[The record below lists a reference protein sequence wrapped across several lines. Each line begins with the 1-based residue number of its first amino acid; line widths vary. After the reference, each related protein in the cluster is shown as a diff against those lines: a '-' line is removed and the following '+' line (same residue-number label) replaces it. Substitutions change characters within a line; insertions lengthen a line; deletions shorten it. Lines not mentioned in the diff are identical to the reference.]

1 MSKKNLDQHGRFRG
15 IYVGFRVSEE
25 ESREINLLVAFSGMN
40 KQDYIIS
47 RLQNKEMTV
56 TGNPRVFIGLKKE
69 MKKIIQ
75 ELSRVTTDVE
85 LKDDHYDRLKDIL
98 DMYQSAVSDKE
109 TVILKKVEDK

>member
-15 IYVGFRVSEE
+15 VTVGFRVSEE

-47 RLQNKEMTV
+47 RLRNKEMRI

-69 MKKIIQ
+69 MKKIMQ
-75 ELSRVTTDVE
+75 ELSRILQDVD
-85 LKDDHYDRLKDIL
+85 LKDDHYERLKDIL
-98 DMYQSAVSDKE
+98 DMYQSTVSDTE
-109 TVILKKVEDK
+109 TTILKNEKDK